1 MSAAG
6 GFVRYKGASG
16 RSYEL
21 AARPFNGG
29 AEAEVL
35 DVRGCPGLVAKVYFK
50 PLDARRRKVEAMVRS
65 VPDKDMQAHLAW
77 PLDAL
82 YRPDGAFAGFVMRRC
97 AANGI
102 ELGMLY
108 EPADARAHGFDFG
121 KQLGVAGMLSDI
133 TACLHARGVCIGDFN
148 PRNVL
153 VFLEAR
159 GLDLA
164 VIDNDSF
171 AFADAGGCSYP
182 CLGWTPEF
190 SAPEVHAAAAGGV
203 RDFGHS
209 IEGDR
214 FALAVHVFKLLM
226 AGCHPFDTRLV
237 DRSAKRPSTEEAIRQ
252 GVFVYER
259 PVRGLA
265 APLHAPEYGY
275 LPKDVRRLFARAFLG
290 KPHERPTAREWCQA
304 LERMAAD
311 GLSSCPRGHRYP
323 SSAATCPW
331 CDLEARRA
339 KAMGR
344 YVAAT
349 ATKASRAGARG
360 GAGSRGSTRAAGT
373 SSGPARATGMPSSG
387 GRAAARPGTRR
398 RLIAWCLGILLV
410 LGTLN
415 SCVSGMSL
423 DLHSLSQDGADVGAQ
438 QGAIAGQPSPDQAD
452 QATADA
458 GHARTVIETIIT
470 PSG

>member
-1 MSAAG
+1 
-6 GFVRYKGASG
+6 
-16 RSYEL
+16 
-21 AARPFNGG
+21 
-29 AEAEVL
+29 
-35 DVRGCPGLVAKVYFK
+35 
-50 PLDARRRKVEAMVRS
+50 
-65 VPDKDMQAHLAW
+65 
-77 PLDAL
+77 
-82 YRPDGAFAGFVMRRC
+82 
-97 AANGI
+97 
-102 ELGMLY
+102 
-108 EPADARAHGFDFG
+108 
-121 KQLGVAGMLSDI
+121 MLSDI

-164 VIDNDSF
+164 VIDKRLVCLCRR
-171 AFADAGGCSYP
+171 GRLLLP

-190 SAPEVHAAAAGGV
+190 SAPEVHAAAAGGA

-237 DRSAKRPSTEEAIRQ
+237 DRSANVPARRRPSGRASSCTSALCA
-252 GVFVYER
+252 
-259 PVRGLA
+259 GLA

-304 LERMAAD
+304 LERMAAG

-410 LGTLN
+410 LG
-415 SCVSGMSL
+415 
-423 DLHSLSQDGADVGAQ
+423 HSTAACRGCRGGPARPLAGRRGCRRAA
-438 QGAIAGQPSPDQAD
+438 GAIAGQPSPDQAD